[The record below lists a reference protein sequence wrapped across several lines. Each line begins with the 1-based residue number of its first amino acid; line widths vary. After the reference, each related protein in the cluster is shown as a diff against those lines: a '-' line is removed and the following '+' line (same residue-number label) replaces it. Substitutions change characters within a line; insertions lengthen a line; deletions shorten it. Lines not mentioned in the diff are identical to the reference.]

1 MSITVINRKSL
12 PHSKTVEEFVKFL
25 MKRFGIDMDREINIL
40 LTDDQEIQLLNR
52 QFKKKDAPT
61 NVLSFYGYDDE
72 NILGDIAISIDTLK
86 KESEEQNRDF
96 VEYLLFIVAHG
107 FLHLLGYT
115 HETMEKFEEM
125 MTIQNIL
132 VSEYLNSKGVKQ

>member
-61 NVLSFYGYDDE
+61 NVLSFYGYDNE

-125 MTIQNIL
+125 MTIQNKLI
-132 VSEYLNSKGVKQ
+132 SEYLNSKGVKQ

>member
-1 MSITVINRKSL
+1 VSITVINRKSL

-132 VSEYLNSKGVKQ
+132 VSEYLTQKG

>member
-125 MTIQNIL
+125 MTIQNKL
-132 VSEYLNSKGVKQ
+132 VSEYLNSKGVKP

>member
-1 MSITVINRKSL
+1 MSITVINRKNL
-12 PHSKTVEEFVKFL
+12 PHSKTVEEFVRFL
-25 MKRFGIDMDREINIL
+25 MKEFDIETDREVNIL
-40 LTDDQEIQLLNR
+40 LTDDQEIQLLNK

-72 NILGDIAISIDTLK
+72 NILGDIAISIDTIK
-86 KESEEQNRDF
+86 RESEEQNRGF
-96 VEYLLFIVAHG
+96 IEYLLFIVAHG

-125 MTIQNIL
+125 MSLQNRL
-132 VSEYLNSKGVKQ
+132 VSEYLNSEGVKS

>member
-132 VSEYLNSKGVKQ
+132 VSEYLTQKG